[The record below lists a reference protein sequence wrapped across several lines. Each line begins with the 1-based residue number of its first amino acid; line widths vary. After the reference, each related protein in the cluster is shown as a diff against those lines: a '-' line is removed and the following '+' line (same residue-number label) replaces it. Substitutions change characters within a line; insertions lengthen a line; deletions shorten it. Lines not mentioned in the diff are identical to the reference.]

1 MPKVYVARCED
12 YEYEHVERAIR
23 KGIDALGG
31 IKKLIGTNKKV
42 AIKPNLLKSNV
53 PEDCVTTHPVV
64 VRGVLESVINSGNT
78 ATIVESAAGTYA
90 RKNMRTIYASTGMVD
105 VALQTGATL
114 NDNFQ
119 VSEAHIKHG
128 RSVKNL
134 RIIKSILDAD
144 TVISAAKLKTHTM
157 MTYTGAVKNLFG
169 VVPGLSKA
177 ECHFRLPDS
186 QDFAAMLVDIAE
198 FIRPSLSVID
208 AVWGMEGE
216 GPSAGTPRKI
226 GAVIISDCPYSADI
240 VAGHL
245 INLDWRDN
253 PVIKNAVDRGLCEP
267 NNIEIIGDPI
277 DELIVNDFAKPP
289 VYHANVLQ
297 GRVPKFLEEMLG
309 NMLVLY
315 PKFNKTKCVGCAICA
330 KSCPNGAIT
339 MIDNLPQLETEQC
352 INCFCCHEL
361 CPQKAVEIRRPFVL
375 RAATRLFK

>member
-12 YEYEHVERAIR
+12 YEYEHVGCAISN
-23 KGIDALGG
+23 GLAAFGG
-31 IKKLIGTNKKV
+31 IQNLIGTKKKV

-53 PEDCVTTHPVV
+53 PGDCVTTHPAV
-64 VRGVLESVINSGNT
+64 VRGVLDCVIDAGNS

-90 RKNMRTIYASTGMVD
+90 RKNMRVIYASTGMAD
-105 VALQTGATL
+105 VAKQTGAKL
-114 NDNFQ
+114 NDNFDAAQ
-119 VSEAHIKHG
+119 VHIKNGH
-128 RSVKNL
+128 SVKNM
-134 RIIKSILDAD
+134 RIIKSIMDAD

-186 QDFAAMLVDIAE
+186 QDFAAMLVDIAD
-198 FIRPSLSVID
+198 FIRPSFSVID

-216 GPSAGTPRKI
+216 GPSAGDPRKV
-226 GAVIISDCPYSADI
+226 GAIIMSDCPYSADI
-240 VAGHL
+240 IAGRL
-245 INLDWRDN
+245 INLDWWDN

-267 NNIEIIGDPI
+267 NDIELLGDPI
-277 DELIVNDFAKPP
+277 DELIVSDFAKPP

-297 GRVPKFLEEMLG
+297 GRVPKFLEELLG
-309 NMLVLY
+309 RMLVLY
-315 PKFNKTKCVGCAICA
+315 PKFDKAKCVGCAICA

-339 MIDNLPQLETEQC
+339 MIDNLPELETERC

-361 CPQKAVEIRRPFVL
+361 CPQKAVEIRRPLVL
-375 RAATRLFK
+375 RAATKLFK